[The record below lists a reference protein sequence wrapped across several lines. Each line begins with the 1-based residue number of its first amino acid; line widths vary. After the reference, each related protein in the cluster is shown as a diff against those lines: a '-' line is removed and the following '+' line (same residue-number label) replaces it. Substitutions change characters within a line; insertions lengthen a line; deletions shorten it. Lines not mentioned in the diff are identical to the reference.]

1 MIATYV
7 AAAHISRK
15 LCQTAITRRLMS
27 QMYSCEKDL
36 NVFTLFYMLYCGY
49 FAVICSVDCVQWMV
63 LQIMCYLISI
73 QKTDKMHF
81 SCVLIVLNGPEP
93 DSETWI
99 V

>member
-1 MIATYV
+1 MFLRYFICCIV
-7 AAAHISRK
+7 GI
-15 LCQTAITRRLMS
+15 
-27 QMYSCEKDL
+27 
-36 NVFTLFYMLYCGY
+36 

>member
-49 FAVICSVDCVQWMV
+49 FCRD
-63 LQIMCYLISI
+63 L
-73 QKTDKMHF
+73 F
-81 SCVLIVLNGPEP
+81 S
-93 DSETWI
+93 
-99 V
+99 